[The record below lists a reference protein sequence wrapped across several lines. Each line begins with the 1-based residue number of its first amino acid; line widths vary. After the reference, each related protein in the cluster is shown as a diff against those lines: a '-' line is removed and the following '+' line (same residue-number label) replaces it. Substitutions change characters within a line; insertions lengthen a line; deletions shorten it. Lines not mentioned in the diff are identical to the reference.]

1 MNKKLVINK
10 NLINEST
17 KTKCICS
24 ILNGI
29 RIAPRKIRLIA
40 NIIRYQQVENAL
52 SILKYTKKKYIS
64 ICLSKLILSTISN
77 WNRKHHHHIDD
88 NNLFIIKIM
97 VNQGKTLK
105 RIRPVPQGRGH
116 KIRKKSS
123 NIIIC
128 IGNQNRR

>member
-1 MNKKLVINK
+1 MKKQLKFNKLFLDKSNK
-10 NLINEST
+10 SYYSV
-17 KTKCICS
+17 CS

-40 NIIRYQQVENAL
+40 NIIRYKKVEDAL
-52 SILKYTKKKYIS
+52 CILRYTKKQNIS
-64 ICLSKLILSTISN
+64 ICLSKLIISTISN
-77 WNRKHHHHIDD
+77 WNRKQQNIQH
-88 NNLFIIKIM
+88 NELFIHKIM
-97 VNQGKTLK
+97 VNQGKMLK

-128 IGNQNRR
+128 ISNQYSK